1 MSINTPEM
9 HHRGASRS
17 AQGAGLCGL
26 STFKTLSPETQGVE
40 DPVVAIRAYD
50 AVAEDWFDDLA
61 AMCAAFTSAGGQAVI
76 AGGRDLPGYDP
87 IAILAR

>member
-61 AMCAAFTSAGGQAVI
+61 AMCAAFTSRGGKAVI
-76 AGGRDLPGYDP
+76 ADGRHLPGYDP
-87 IAILAR
+87 VAGLGH